1 MYPSRSRTSQL
12 LPQCHHIKNALGPI
26 SVAQAVT
33 RPGPAVLMAQTRL
46 MVLASCG
53 PGSGRR
59 PKVIALAAGFKS
71 ATRIW
76 SAFDRLEQHR
86 TGAEIG
92 PVGRCL
98 AWLRT
103 LGAND

>member
-1 MYPSRSRTSQL
+1 MPLKTRSGRSRL
-12 LPQCHHIKNALGPI
+12 LKR
-26 SVAQAVT
+26 S
-33 RPGPAVLMAQTRL
+33 
-46 MVLASCG
+46 
-53 PGSGRR
+53 PGSDTAV
-59 PKVIALAAGFKS
+59 PIAPDTAHGISILRAIVRSESEGDRAS
-71 ATRIW
+71 SRIQVRYCEFDL
-76 SAFDRLEQHR
+76 AFDRLEQHR

>member
-1 MYPSRSRTSQL
+1 MPPCKKRAR
-12 LPQCHHIKNALGPI
+12 PI

-33 RPGPAVLMAQTRL
+33 GAGYHADRPDTAHGISILRAMLRSESEGDR
-46 MVLASCG
+46 AS
-53 PGSGRR
+53 S
-59 PKVIALAAGFKS
+59 
-71 ATRIW
+71 RIQVRCCEFDL
-76 SAFDRLEQHR
+76 AFDRLEQHR